1 VAIAC
6 HEKKALL
13 RPTHVNL
20 NQLLQ
25 KRPGGGGEKAFAMK

>member
-1 VAIAC
+1 M
-6 HEKKALL
+6 KKKTLL

-25 KRPGGGGEKAFAMK
+25 KRPGGGEKAFAMK